1 MEFFGDEKKFA
12 VRTYPAPKAAPTA
25 VNALVK
31 RSRVMTPFG
40 GGVEI
45 EPAKALAEENLLSD
59 PRGEVAKVR
68 EEIRSQLST
77 THWWWD

>member
-1 MEFFGDEKKFA
+1 
-12 VRTYPAPKAAPTA
+12 
-25 VNALVK
+25 
-31 RSRVMTPFG
+31 
-40 GGVEI
+40 VEI